1 MTDTVLFENAA
12 ILDGTAEGAVPGHVL
27 VEGGSIR
34 EVSDKPIATA
44 AARRIDL
51 RGRTLMPG
59 LIDAH
64 VHVVAGVVNLGLN
77 AMLPDAVVAFRAAK
91 IMHGMLMRG
100 FTTVRDLGGC
110 THGLRMARDEGHFDG
125 PRLNISGKA
134 LSQTGGHCDFRG
146 RHDTRDTAFF
156 AARLGSLGRLVDG
169 VADVRRAC
177 REEIKA
183 GADYIKIMANGGV
196 ASPTDPIAFV
206 GFSREEVLASVEEAE
221 NAGTYVAAHL
231 YTDSAIHRAVDCG
244 VRSLEHCNLIQAP
257 TARFAAERGAI
268 ACPTLVTYQALKD
281 EGASLG
287 LPAES
292 VGKIDDVR
300 LAGLRSLEIMREAG
314 LTMAFG
320 TDLLGDMH
328 RHQSSEFVIRGEVL
342 PAIEVIRSATINA
355 AKLLMS
361 EGRIGCIAPGA
372 HADLVVVDGDPLKNL
387 ALLAGQGEH
396 LPAIM
401 LGGRFVKDALAA

>member
-1 MTDTVLFENAA
+1 MTATLFENAR
-12 ILDGTAEGAVPGHVL
+12 ILDGTADGAVDGHVL
-27 VEGGSIR
+27 VEGGLIK
-34 EVSDKPIATA
+34 EVSDRPIAAA

-64 VHVVAGVVNLGLN
+64 VHVIASEVNLARHAL
-77 AMLPDAVVAFRAAK
+77 LPDALVAFRAAR

-100 FTTVRDLGGC
+100 FTTIRDLGGA
-110 THGLRMARDEGHFDG
+110 TQGLRAAREEGHFDA
-125 PRLNISGKA
+125 PRMVLCGKA
-134 LSQTGGHCDFRG
+134 ISATGGHSDGRG
-146 RHDTRDTAFF
+146 RYDSREMHWLEQ
-156 AARLGSLGRLVDG
+156 RLGCLGRLADG
-169 VADVRRAC
+169 VDAVRRAC

-292 VGKIDDVR
+292 VAKIDDVR

-372 HADLVVVDGDPLKNL
+372 HADLIVVDGDPLKNL

-401 LGGRFVKDALAA
+401 LGGRFVKDAMAA